1 MRSELIKSVAVS
13 EIREKEVILA
23 VVFDKEKL
31 LKEAREEFE
40 FVIIAENKSRT
51 KKRGKI
57 N

>member
-13 EIREKEVILA
+13 GIREKEVILA